1 MPSER
6 LDDGFEDDEDD
17 RPRRRRRSRD
27 DEPDYEEPHRGG
39 LLLALGL
46 IGLLACPV
54 VSPFAWVMG
63 SNDLRAMDERR
74 MDPEGR
80 SNTQAGKILG
90 IVGTILLALQE
101 MALLAYAVIIAVV
114 IAAQ

>member
-1 MPSER
+1 MPSDR
-6 LDDGFEDDEDD
+6 FDDGFEDDEDD
-17 RPRRRRRSRD
+17 RPRRRRSRD

-46 IGLLACPV
+46 VGLLACPV

-63 SNDLRAMDERR
+63 ANDLRAMDERR

-90 IVGTILLALQE
+90 IVGTILLALQV
-101 MALLAYAVIIAVV
+101 MALLVYVVVIAVV
-114 IAAQ
+114 IAAKG